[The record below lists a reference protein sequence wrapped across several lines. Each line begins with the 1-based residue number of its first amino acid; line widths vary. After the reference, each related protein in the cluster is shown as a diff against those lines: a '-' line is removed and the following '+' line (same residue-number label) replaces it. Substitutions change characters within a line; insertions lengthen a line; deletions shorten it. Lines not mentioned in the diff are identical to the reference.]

1 MTLTK
6 MVPTGV
12 DIFQIVAMGDIKVQ
26 SILGLICT
34 VIHFQILQLLM
45 KYRKFILILM
55 LKKFHGLVIQLN
67 SNYASNILVADNKFN
82 AIQFHFHAESEHTI
96 NGKRF
101 DFEMHAVHLA
111 NTTKNGI
118 IASAMGVIFDFDD
131 FDKSVT
137 PEQVV
142 IIDRFFDSLMLNL

>member
-1 MTLTK
+1 VIKKLLMTLTK

-67 SNYASNILVADNKFN
+67 SNYASNILGADNKFN
-82 AIQFHFHAESEHTI
+82 AI
-96 NGKRF
+96 
-101 DFEMHAVHLA
+101 
-111 NTTKNGI
+111 
-118 IASAMGVIFDFDD
+118 
-131 FDKSVT
+131 
-137 PEQVV
+137 
-142 IIDRFFDSLMLNL
+142 

>member
-1 MTLTK
+1 
-6 MVPTGV
+6 
-12 DIFQIVAMGDIKVQ
+12 
-26 SILGLICT
+26 
-34 VIHFQILQLLM
+34 
-45 KYRKFILILM
+45 M

-67 SNYASNILVADNKFN
+67 SNYASNILGADNKFN

-101 DFEMHAVHLA
+101 DFEMHVVHLA

-118 IASAMGVIFDFDD
+118 IASAMGVIFDVDD

>member
-1 MTLTK
+1 VIKKLLMTLTK

-82 AIQFHFHAESEHTI
+82 AI
-96 NGKRF
+96 
-101 DFEMHAVHLA
+101 
-111 NTTKNGI
+111 
-118 IASAMGVIFDFDD
+118 
-131 FDKSVT
+131 
-137 PEQVV
+137 
-142 IIDRFFDSLMLNL
+142 